1 MTARPIARLLA
12 VALAAL
18 APAGAASA
26 EVPGGYAIRP
36 VDYAAVRLADGFW
49 APRLA
54 ANRAATIP
62 GNLKHLDATGS
73 IEAFAILAGKSDRKH
88 RGYMWGD
95 SDVYKTIEGIAHSL
109 RTQRD
114 DALEK
119 RMEEIV
125 AFIVAAQAGDGYLF
139 PHLQLAEP
147 RYAHFTDETT
157 RTCESYSI
165 GHLLESAVIHHR
177 ATGRTNYLQAARR
190 AADLLARVQAEGTL
204 EQISGHPE
212 IELGLVKLYQ
222 ATGERKY
229 LDAAARYV
237 RNAGR
242 LASPAWSGGKPFLA
256 DGEARGHA
264 VAAVYLYCAATDV
277 AALAGDAE
285 LMDLMLAKWRSVVER
300 KMYLTGGIGL
310 PRGEAFGADY
320 DLPNAS
326 AYAETCAAIAHV
338 LWNHRLFLAAG
349 DARHLDVLE
358 RTLYNG
364 VLAGLDLSGDRFF
377 YPNPLQADG
386 RRRFNHG
393 ANQRVGWFGC
403 PCCPVN
409 LVRVIPQVPG
419 LLYAASD
426 DSIYVNLFAA
436 SRAEFALGTR
446 KLTLTQ
452 ETNYP
457 WDGRV
462 SIAVDPGDDGPAE
475 FTLRVRIPGWA
486 LGRCVPGDLYRYAA
500 SEAAPPPVTLKLNGR
515 PAESTMDK
523 GFAVIRRRWSAGDR
537 IQLDLPMPVRRVL
550 AHDAV
555 REDAGKVALERGP
568 IVYCLEGADHGG
580 RALHLVLPD
589 DAALRAEHRRDL
601 LGGLTVI
608 RARGLAIHRDADGK
622 LASEPAELTAVPY
635 YAWNHRGPGP
645 MVVWLGRTADRA
657 QPLPPLTLAGR
668 AAATTSHCWHAD
680 TVEAVND
687 AVEPPNSHDLTPPRL
702 TWWDHKGAKEW
713 VQYDWPEP
721 VALSS
726 SDVYWFD
733 DRATGGCRVPASWRL
748 LYRDG
753 DQWKPVRLKTGT
765 YGLDLDRCN
774 SVTFE
779 PVTTR
784 ALRLEVQLQDKWS
797 GGVLEWKVK

>member
-1 MTARPIARLLA
+1 MKARVPARLAAFALLA
-12 VALAAL
+12 LFA
-18 APAGAASA
+18 APARAGDR
-26 EVPGGYAIRP
+26 PPDGYAIRP
-36 VDYAAVRLADGFW
+36 ADYSAVTLTDAFW

-62 GNLKHLDATGS
+62 GNLTHLDATGS
-73 IEAFAILAGKSDRKH
+73 TAAFAILAGRTQQKY

-109 RTQRD
+109 RTHPD
-114 DALEK
+114 PALEK

-125 AFIVAAQAGDGYLF
+125 AHIVAAQADDGYLF
-139 PHLQLAEP
+139 PHIQIAEP
-147 RYAHFTDETT
+147 RYARFTDETT

-165 GHLLESAVIHHR
+165 GHLLESAVAHHR
-177 ATGRTNYLQAARR
+177 ATGRTEYLQAARR
-190 AADLLARVQAEGTL
+190 AADLIVRVQAEGKL

-237 RNAGR
+237 RNARR
-242 LASPAWSGGKPFLA
+242 LASRAWSGGRPFLA

-264 VAAVYLYCAATDV
+264 VAAVYLYAAATDV
-277 AALAGDAE
+277 AALTADAE
-285 LMDLMLAKWRSVVER
+285 LMDLVQAKWRSVVER

-338 LWNHRLFLAAG
+338 LWNHRLFLATG
-349 DARHLDVLE
+349 EARFLDVLE
-358 RTLYNG
+358 RALYNG
-364 VLAGLDLSGDRFF
+364 VLAGLDLSGDKFF

-393 ANQRVGWFGC
+393 ANRRVGWFGC

-409 LVRVIPQVPG
+409 LVRVIPQAPG
-419 LLYAASD
+419 LLYATTD
-426 DSIYVNLFAA
+426 DSVYVNLFAA
-436 SRAEFALGTR
+436 GRAELPVGSR

-452 ETNYP
+452 ETKYP

-462 SIAVDPGDDGPAE
+462 KISVDPGGEPAE
-475 FTLRVRIPGWA
+475 FTLRVRVPGWA
-486 LGRCVPGDLYRYAA
+486 LGQPVPGDLYRYVDTGA
-500 SEAAPPPVTLKLNGR
+500 AAPRVALKVNGR
-515 PAESTMDK
+515 PAPLAMEK
-523 GFAVIRRRWSAGDR
+523 GFALLRRRWNAGDR

-555 REDAGKVALERGP
+555 KEDAGKVALQRGP

-580 RALHLVLPD
+580 KCLHLVLPD
-589 DAALRAEHRRDL
+589 DAPLRAEHRSDL
-601 LGGLTVI
+601 LGGLTVL
-608 RARGLAIHRDADGK
+608 RARGQAVHRGDDGK
-622 LASEPAELTAVPY
+622 LATAPVELTAVPY

-645 MVVWLGRTADRA
+645 MAVWLPRTSERA

-668 AAATTSHCWHAD
+668 AAVTASHCWHAD
-680 TVEAVND
+680 TIDAAND
-687 AVEPPNSHDLTPPRL
+687 SIEPPNSHDLTPPCL
-702 TWWDHKGAKEW
+702 TWWNHKGTKEW
-713 VQYDWPEP
+713 VQYDWPEA
-721 VALSS
+721 VNLSS
-726 SDVYWFD
+726 SAVYWFD

-753 DQWKPVRLKTGT
+753 DQWKPVRLKDAR
-765 YGLDLDRCN
+765 YGLDLDRYN
-774 SVTFE
+774 SVAFE

-784 ALRLEVQLQDKWS
+784 TLRLEVQLQEKWS
-797 GGVLEWKVK
+797 GGLLEWKVK